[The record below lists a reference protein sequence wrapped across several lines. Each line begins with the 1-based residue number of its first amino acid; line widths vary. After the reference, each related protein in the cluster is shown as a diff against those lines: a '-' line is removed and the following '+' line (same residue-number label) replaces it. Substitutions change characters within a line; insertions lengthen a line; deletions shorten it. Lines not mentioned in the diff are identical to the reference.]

1 MNISHKSMVNL
12 AAVSKLLLDMRFLEL
27 KRENTWVKNDC
38 PIWQLSDEG
47 TSVFWQNTKPSKI
60 SGIDRLALVSKAFMD
75 TAFLELKREHE
86 RLQLELFWN
95 MYSAENLNRE
105 LYIWCRCAECINN
118 GRFVY
123 EVIENAPEWTGPCAY
138 QPWFEDFLDNN
149 EMDISHGVDDEDD
162 NVHFNIL
169 NNIGGW
175 YWRYGR
181 AFTEARSVYNP
192 ELNKLEE
199 IFDTLYFMRN
209 PS

>member
-47 TSVFWQNTKPSKI
+47 TSVFWQNTKPSNI
-60 SGIDRLALVSKAFMD
+60 SGVDRLALVSKAFMD

-95 MYSAENLNRE
+95 MYSAEYLNIE
-105 LYIWCRCAECINN
+105 MDLWCRCAGCVKN
-118 GRFVY
+118 GRY
-123 EVIENAPEWTGPCAY
+123 LHEIHEHASQWTGPCAY
-138 QPWFEDFLDNN
+138 KRWFEEMLDNN
-149 EMDISHGVDDEDD
+149 EMDVSHGVDDEDD

-169 NNIGGW
+169 NNIDGW

-181 AFTEARSVYNP
+181 AFTEARSVDDP
-192 ELNKLEE
+192 ELRKLEKM
-199 IFDTLYFMRN
+199 FYTVYVTRN
-209 PS
+209 P